1 MRSEKFQNEV
11 DLKYKLYNSIFLT
24 LPLDGIHGTG
34 ILIPILKDECSKGLE
49 IGKSPIEIFN
59 HFFEKQ
65 TSFRTEKEQF
75 DFMFRVIHFI
85 ERQVVLLDAVEDA
98 VFDKMND
105 LNGAG
110 SLKALKSKV
119 KQTGKWESF
128 KSDLEKFA
136 VRVVL
141 TAHPTQF
148 YPSTVLAI
156 INDLIRAIQKSD
168 LLQIKLLLTQLGK
181 TPFLKKER
189 PTPYDEA
196 KNLSWYLENIFYQS
210 ASNLYSELVKGEGMS
225 EEKAG
230 PVISFGFWPGGDRD
244 GNPYVNTETTL
255 KVAARLRYILFSN
268 YYKDLRVLRRRLS
281 FKGVQELIVDLEER
295 VLIAL
300 NDSDSSAGISV
311 LEITDYLNK
320 IEKILVEEHDGFFLD
335 LLKKFQNKVKLFG
348 AHFANIDIRQD
359 SRIIGKAFQVLRES
373 STEIDRQIGNAS
385 TDSLFKV
392 KGLLSYFKTDD
403 EVSRDTISVFS
414 TIKEIQEKNGE
425 AACNRFIISNC
436 QTSVDVARV
445 YAMAKLCAWEEGLP
459 LDIVPLFETIDDL
472 AKADETMRELF
483 ENEVYYQH
491 LVSRGKKQTIM
502 LGFSDGTKDG
512 GYFSAN
518 WSIYKAKENITRLA
532 REKGIVVVFFDGR
545 GGPPARGGGNTH
557 KFYSSLGNNIEN
569 QEIQVTIQG
578 QTISSKFG
586 TKASAKYYQEL
597 LITAGLGNRLFED
610 QSKQFCAEDREIME
624 ALSKY
629 SLEEYQRFKSSD
641 KFVPYLEKMSALKY
655 YGEAK
660 IGSRPSKRNASAT
673 LNFEDL
679 RAIPFVGAWS
689 QMKQNVP
696 GFFGVG
702 ASIKRLK
709 DEGRMEACKHLYQN
723 SLFFR
728 TLVENSMQSISKSHF
743 SLTQYMQKDEEFGEF
758 WNWIYREYQLS
769 IDMLLEVSGQK
780 EIMELSLELKDSIQ
794 LREEIVLPLICIQQ
808 FALMKIREMDLSGNI
823 DQNKYNLLQSLVIR
837 SLYGNINASRNSA

>member
-1 MRSEKFQNEV
+1 MISEKFQNEV

-34 ILIPILKDECSKGLE
+34 ILIPILKDECSKGFQN
-49 IGKSPIEIFN
+49 GKSPMEILD

-65 TSFRTEKEQF
+65 TSFHTEKEQL
-75 DFMFRVIHFI
+75 DFMFRVIHYI

-98 VFDKMND
+98 EFGKLND
-105 LNGAG
+105 LSGNG
-110 SLKALKSKV
+110 SLKAFTSKLKRK
-119 KQTGKWESF
+119 GKWEEV

-136 VRVVL
+136 VRIVL

-156 INDLIRAIQKSD
+156 INDLIKAIQKND

-181 TPFLKKER
+181 TPFFKKER

-196 KNLSWYLENIFYQS
+196 KSLSWYLENIFYKS
-210 ASNLYSELVKGEGMS
+210 ASDLYSELTSNDELEDGKVC
-225 EEKAG
+225 
-230 PVISFGFWPGGDRD
+230 PIISFGFWPGGDRD
-244 GNPYVNTETTL
+244 GNPYVNTDTTL
-255 KVAARLRYILFSN
+255 KVAERLRSILFTN
-268 YYKDLRVLRRRLS
+268 YYKDLRLLRRRLS
-281 FKGVQELIVDLEER
+281 FKGVYELIVDLEER
-295 VLIAL
+295 VLETL
-300 NDSDSSAGISV
+300 NDFKGENSITV
-311 LEITDYLNK
+311 KEILHSLRQ
-320 IEKILVEEHDGFFLD
+320 IEIILVNEHDGFFLD
-335 LLKKFQNKVKLFG
+335 LLKVFRNKVRLFG
-348 AHFANIDIRQD
+348 SHFASIDIRQD
-359 SRIIGKAFQVLRES
+359 SRVIKKAFDDLCSNSPDLEKMANSNQFSELLKLSGSVENIS
-373 STEIDRQIGNAS
+373 SE
-385 TDSLFKV
+385 
-392 KGLLSYFKTDD
+392 D
-403 EVSRDTISVFS
+403 EVSLDTIKVFS
-414 TIKEIQEKNGE
+414 TIKEVQKRNGE
-425 AACNRFIISNC
+425 PACNRFIISNC
-436 QTSVDVARV
+436 QTAIDVARV
-445 YAMAKLCAWEEGLP
+445 YAMAKICAWKDSLP

-472 AKADETMRELF
+472 AIADETMRELY
-483 ENEVYYQH
+483 ENQEYLNH
-491 LVSRGKKQTIM
+491 LKARGMKQTIM

-518 WSIYKAKENITRLA
+518 WSIYKAKENITRLS
-532 REKGIVVVFFDGR
+532 REKGVVVVFFDGR

-610 QSKQFCAEDREIME
+610 QSKLFTPEDKEIME
-624 ALSKY
+624 ALSQY
-629 SLEEYQRFKSSD
+629 SLEEYHKFKSSD

-655 YGEAK
+655 YGKAK
-660 IGSRPSKRNASAT
+660 IGSRPSKRKASKE

-702 ASIKRLK
+702 ASLKRLEE
-709 DEGRMEACKHLYQN
+709 EGRFDGCKSLYKN

-728 TLVENSMQSISKSHF
+728 TLVENSMQSLSKSYF
-743 SLTQYMQKDEEFGEF
+743 ALTQYMKDDEEFGEF
-758 WNWIYREYQLS
+758 WEWIYEEYKLS
-769 IDMLLEVSGQK
+769 IEMLLKVSDQE
-780 EIMELSLELKDSIQ
+780 EIMENSLELKDSIR
-794 LREEIVLPLICIQQ
+794 LREEMVLPLICIQQ
-808 FALMKIREMDLSGNI
+808 FALMKIREMELSGKIN
-823 DQNKYNLLQSLVIR
+823 QEKYNILQKLVIR

>member
-24 LPLDGIHGTG
+24 LPLDGIHKTG
-34 ILIPILKDECSKGLE
+34 ILIPILKEECSKGLE
-49 IGKSPIEIFN
+49 TGKSPVEIFED
-59 HFFEKQ
+59 FFEKQ
-65 TSFRTEKEQF
+65 TSFKTEEEEF
-75 DFMFRVIHFI
+75 DFMFRVIHYI

-98 VFDKMND
+98 VFGKMND
-105 LNGAG
+105 LDGAG
-110 SLKALKSKV
+110 SLKALKSKI
-119 KQTGKWESF
+119 KQTGKWEDF
-128 KSDLEKFA
+128 KNDLEHFA

-156 INDLIRAIQKSD
+156 INDLIKAIQKSD

-181 TPFLKKER
+181 TPFFKKER

-196 KNLSWYLENIFYQS
+196 KSLSWYLENIFYQS
-210 ASNLYSELVKGEGMS
+210 ASDLYSELLKS
-225 EEKAG
+225 EDFSNEKVG
-230 PVISFGFWPGGDRD
+230 SVISFGFWPGGDRD

-255 KVAARLRYILFSN
+255 KVAERLRYILFLN
-268 YYKDLRVLRRRLS
+268 YYKDLRLLRRRLS
-281 FKGVQELIVDLEER
+281 FKGVHELIVNLEER
-295 VLIAL
+295 VLTAL
-300 NDSDSSAGISV
+300 NDSDKSAGIT
-311 LEITDYLNK
+311 LAEITDCLNK
-320 IEKILVEEHDGFFLD
+320 IERILVEQHDGFFLD
-335 LLKKFQNKVKLFG
+335 LLRKFQNKVKLFG
-348 AHFANIDIRQD
+348 SHFANIDIRQD
-359 SRIIGKAFQVLRES
+359 SRIIGKAFDVLCKS
-373 STEIDRQIGNAS
+373 STFLTNQIGDVS
-385 TDSLFKV
+385 LESLFEV
-392 KGLLSYFKTDD
+392 KGSVSYFKTED

-414 TIKEIQEKNGE
+414 TMKEIQERNGE
-425 AACNRFIISNC
+425 LACNRFIISNC

-445 YAMAKLCAWEEGLP
+445 YAMAKLCAWEGTLP

-472 AKADETMRELF
+472 EKADETMRKLF
-483 ENEVYYQH
+483 ENKVYYQH

-610 QSKQFCAEDREIME
+610 QSKQFCTEDREIME
-624 ALSKY
+624 ALSQY

-660 IGSRPSKRNASAT
+660 IGSRPSKRNASSE

-709 DEGRMEACKHLYQN
+709 EEGRMEGCKSLYTN

-728 TLVENSMQSISKSHF
+728 TLVENSMQSISKSYF
-743 SLTQYMQKDEEFGEF
+743 SLTQYMKKDKEFGEF
-758 WNWIYREYQLS
+758 WNWIYKEYQLS
-769 IDMLLEVSGQK
+769 IDMLLEVSGQE
-780 EIMELSLELKDSIQ
+780 EIMELSLELKDSIH

-823 DQNKYNLLQSLVIR
+823 DQNKYNILQNLVIR

>member
-34 ILIPILKDECSKGLE
+34 ILIPILKSECSKGLE
-49 IGKSPIEIFN
+49 MGKSPVEIFE

-75 DFMFRVIHFI
+75 DFMFRVIHYI
-85 ERQVVLLDAVEDA
+85 ERQVVLLDSVEDA
-98 VFDKMND
+98 VFDKLND
-105 LNGAG
+105 LDGAG

-119 KQTGKWESF
+119 KKNNKWEEF

-148 YPSTVLAI
+148 YPSTVLTI
-156 INDLIRAIQKSD
+156 INDLIKEIQENN

-181 TPFLKKER
+181 TPFFKKER

-196 KNLSWYLENIFYQS
+196 KSLSWYLENIFYQS
-210 ASNLYSELVKGEGMS
+210 ASDLYSELMS
-225 EEKAG
+225 GDDLEDTKIG
-230 PVISFGFWPGGDRD
+230 STISFGFWPGGDRD
-244 GNPYVNTETTL
+244 GNPFVTSETTL
-255 KVAARLRYILFSN
+255 KVAKRLKSILFTN
-268 YYKDLRVLRRRLS
+268 YYKDLRLLRRRLS
-281 FKGVQELIVDLEER
+281 FKGVYELIIDLEEK
-295 VLIAL
+295 VLDCL
-300 NDSDSSAGISV
+300 NNDSKNGITHE
-311 LEITDYLNK
+311 EINDRLSK
-320 IEKILVEEHDGFFLD
+320 IEDLLINEHDGFFID
-335 LLKKFQNKVKLFG
+335 LLNKFQNKVKLFG
-348 AHFANIDIRQD
+348 SHFACIDIRQD
-359 SRIIGKAFQVLRES
+359 SRIIKKAFDVLCES
-373 STEIDRQIGNAS
+373 PALASKNIRANSID
-385 TDSLFKV
+385 DLFALNESV
-392 KGLLSYFKTDD
+392 SSFETTD
-403 EVSRDTISVFS
+403 EVSKDTIHVFS
-414 TIKEIQEKNGE
+414 AIKEIQEQNGE
-425 AACNRFIISNC
+425 PACNRFIISNC
-436 QTSVDVARV
+436 QTAVDVARV
-445 YAMAKLCAWEEGLP
+445 FAMAKLCAWSEDLP
-459 LDIVPLFETIDDL
+459 IDIVPLFETIEDL

-483 ENEVYYQH
+483 ENEVYCQH
-491 LVSRGKKQTIM
+491 LLLRGKKQTIM

-610 QSKQFCAEDREIME
+610 QSKQFNPEDKEIME
-624 ALSKY
+624 LLSTY
-629 SLEEYQRFKSSD
+629 SLEEYHRFKSSD

-655 YGEAK
+655 YGKAK
-660 IGSRPSKRNASAT
+660 IGSRPSKRKASAQ

-702 ASIKRLK
+702 TSIKRLK
-709 DEGRMEACKHLYQN
+709 DEGRMEACKNLYQN

-728 TLVENSMQSISKSHF
+728 TLVENSMQSISKSFF
-743 SLTQYMQKDEEFGEF
+743 SLTQYMQKDEEFGDF
-758 WNWIYREYQLS
+758 WNWIHDECTLS
-769 IDMLLEVSGQK
+769 VEMLLEVSGQK
-780 EIMELSLELKDSIQ
+780 ELMELSPELKDSIQ

-808 FALMKIREMDLSGNI
+808 FALMKIRGMDLSGNI
-823 DQNKYNLLQSLVIR
+823 DQNKYNILQNLVIR

>member
-34 ILIPILKDECSKGLE
+34 ILIPILKEACSKGLE
-49 IGKSPIEIFN
+49 AGKSPVEIFE

-65 TSFRTEKEQF
+65 TSFRTEKEEL
-75 DFMFRVIHFI
+75 DFMFRVIHYI

-98 VFDKMND
+98 VFDK
-105 LNGAG
+105 LNELDGAG
-110 SLKALKSKV
+110 SLKALKTKI
-119 KQTGKWESF
+119 KQTDKWEEF

-156 INDLIRAIQKSD
+156 INDLIKAIQKSD

-181 TPFLKKER
+181 TPFFKKER

-196 KNLSWYLENIFYQS
+196 KSLSWYLENIFYQS
-210 ASNLYSELVKGEGMS
+210 ASDLYSELLNNEGLS
-225 EEKAG
+225 DGIACST
-230 PVISFGFWPGGDRD
+230 ISFGFWPGGDRD

-255 KVAARLRYILFSN
+255 KVAERLRYILFSN
-268 YYKDLRVLRRRLS
+268 YYKDLRLLRRRLS
-281 FKGVQELIVDLEER
+281 FKGVYELIIDLEER
-295 VLIAL
+295 VLKTL
-300 NDSDSSAGISV
+300 NSNDSSTGISIE
-311 LEITDYLNK
+311 EINNSLTK
-320 IEKILVEEHDGFFLD
+320 IEKILIEEHDGFFID

-359 SRIIGKAFQVLRES
+359 SRIIGKAFTILRES
-373 STEIDRQIGNAS
+373 STVLDQQISDN
-385 TDSLFKV
+385 TMESLFDV
-392 KGLLSYFKTDD
+392 KGSITYFKTED

-414 TIKEIQEKNGE
+414 TIKEIQEINGE
-425 AACNRFIISNC
+425 LACNRFIISNC

-445 YAMAKLCAWEEGLP
+445 YAMAKLCAWEDNLP

-472 AKADETMRELF
+472 ARADETMRELF
-483 ENEVYYQH
+483 ENKVYSQH
-491 LVSRGKKQTIM
+491 LVSRGMKQTIM

-518 WSIYKAKENITRLA
+518 WNIYKAKENITRLA

-610 QSKQFCAEDREIME
+610 QSKQFCSEDKEIME
-624 ALSKY
+624 TLAKY
-629 SLEEYQRFKSSD
+629 SMEEYHRFKSSD

-655 YGEAK
+655 YGKAK
-660 IGSRPSKRNASAT
+660 IGSRPSKRNESAE
-673 LNFEDL
+673 LRFEDL

-709 DEGRMEACKHLYQN
+709 DEGRMEGCKSLYRN

-728 TLVENSMQSISKSHF
+728 TLVENSMQSLSKSYF
-743 SLTQYMQKDEEFGEF
+743 SLTQYMKKDEEFCDF
-758 WNWIYREYQLS
+758 WNWIYNEYQLS

-780 EIMELSLELKDSIQ
+780 EIMELSPELKDSIH

-823 DQNKYNLLQSLVIR
+823 DQNKYNILQNLVIR

>member
-34 ILIPILKDECSKGLE
+34 ILIPILKESCSKGLDL
-49 IGKSPIEIFN
+49 GKSPLEIFD

-65 TSFRTEKEQF
+65 TSLRTEKEQF
-75 DFMFRVIHFI
+75 DFLFRVIHYI

-98 VFDKMND
+98 VFDKIND
-105 LNGAG
+105 LDGAG
-110 SLKALKSKV
+110 SLKDLKSRV
-119 KQTGKWESF
+119 NQADKWKEL
-128 KSDLEKFA
+128 KSDLERFA
-136 VRVVL
+136 VRIVL

-148 YPSTVLAI
+148 YPSTVLSI
-156 INDLIRAIQKSD
+156 INDLIIAIQKSD

-181 TPFLKKER
+181 TPFFKKER

-196 KNLSWYLENIFYQS
+196 KSISWYLENIFYQS
-210 ASNLYSELVKGEGMS
+210 ASELYSELLSNEQLSDG
-225 EEKAG
+225 KACS
-230 PVISFGFWPGGDRD
+230 VISFGFWPGGDRD
-244 GNPYVNTETTL
+244 GNPYVNTETTF
-255 KVAARLRYILFSN
+255 KVAERLRYILFSN
-268 YYKDLRVLRRRLS
+268 YYKDLRRLRRRLS
-281 FKGVQELIVDLEER
+281 FKGVYEIVLDLEEK
-295 VLIAL
+295 VLKAL
-300 NDSDSSAGISV
+300 NAKGDEGSITIE
-311 LEITDYLNK
+311 EIDESLTK
-320 IEKILVEEHDGFFLD
+320 IEKILREEHDGFFLD
-335 LLKKFQNKVKLFG
+335 LLHKFQNKVKLFG
-348 AHFANIDIRQD
+348 IHFANIDIRQD
-359 SRIIGKAFQVLRES
+359 SRIIRKAFDLLCNS
-373 STEIDRQIGNAS
+373 NPEISKNLDKNHL
-385 TDSLFKV
+385 DSLFQA
-392 KGLLSYFKTDD
+392 KGVIGDISTDD
-403 EVSRDTISVFS
+403 EVSRDTLAVFS
-414 TIKEIQEKNGE
+414 AMKEIQKMNGE
-425 AACNRFIISNC
+425 LACNRFIISNC
-436 QTSVDVARV
+436 QTSLDVAQV
-445 YAMAKLCAWEEGLP
+445 YALAKLSAWNKILP

-472 AKADETMRELF
+472 AKADQSMRELF
-483 ENEVYYQH
+483 ENETYYQH

-518 WSIYKAKENITRLA
+518 WSIYKAKENITQLA

-557 KFYSSLGNNIEN
+557 KFYSSLSNDIEN

-597 LITAGLGNRLFED
+597 MITAGLGNRLFED
-610 QSKQFCAEDREIME
+610 QSKQFSVEDKETME
-624 ALSKY
+624 ALANY
-629 SLEEYQRFKSSD
+629 SMEEYHRFKSSD

-655 YGEAK
+655 YGKAK
-660 IGSRPSKRNASAT
+660 IGSRPSKRKETAT

-702 ASIKRLK
+702 ASLKRMK
-709 DEGRMEACKHLYQN
+709 EEGKMENCKKLYHN

-728 TLVENSMQSISKSHF
+728 TLVENSMQSICKSYF
-743 SLTQYMQKDEEFGEF
+743 SLTQYMKKDEEFGEF
-758 WNWIYREYQLS
+758 WNWIYQEYQLS
-769 IDMLLEVSGQK
+769 VDMLLEVSGQK
-780 EIMELSLELKDSIQ
+780 ELMELSLELKDSIH

-808 FALMKIREMDLSGNI
+808 FALMKIRAMELSGNI
-823 DQNKYNLLQSLVIR
+823 DQEKYITLENLVIR

>member
-1 MRSEKFQNEV
+1 MRSEIFQNEV

-34 ILIPILKDECSKGLE
+34 ILIPILKDACFKGLE
-49 IGKSPIEIFN
+49 TRKSPVEIFEI
-59 HFFEKQ
+59 FFEKQ
-65 TSFRTEKEQF
+65 TSFCTEKEQF
-75 DFMFRVIHFI
+75 DFMFRVIHYI

-98 VFDKMND
+98 VFDKLND
-105 LNGAG
+105 LDGSG
-110 SLKALKSKV
+110 SLKALKTKI
-119 KQTGKWESF
+119 KQLGKREEF
-128 KSDLEKFA
+128 KSDLDKFA

-156 INDLIRAIQKSD
+156 INDLIKAIQKSD

-181 TPFLKKER
+181 TPFFKKER

-196 KNLSWYLENIFYQS
+196 KSLSWYLENIFYQS
-210 ASNLYSELVKGEGMS
+210 ASDLYSELLNS
-225 EEKAG
+225 EELSDETAC
-230 PVISFGFWPGGDRD
+230 PTISFGFWPGGDRD
-244 GNPYVNTETTL
+244 GNPYVNTKTTL
-255 KVAARLRYILFSN
+255 KVAERLRYILFSN
-268 YYKDLRVLRRRLS
+268 YYKDLRLLRRRLS
-281 FKGVQELIVDLEER
+281 FKGVYELIVDLEEK
-295 VLIAL
+295 VLKAL
-300 NDSDSSAGISV
+300 NNNGTGAIISV
-311 LEITDYLNK
+311 EEINISLNK
-320 IEKILVEEHDGFFLD
+320 IEKILIEEHDGFFLD

-348 AHFANIDIRQD
+348 AHFASIDIRQD
-359 SRIIGKAFQVLRES
+359 SRIIRKAFDVLCES
-373 STEIDRQIGNAS
+373 SLGIEKQIS
-385 TDSLFKV
+385 DVSLDNLFEMNGSITSFKAE
-392 KGLLSYFKTDD
+392 D
-403 EVSRDTISVFS
+403 EVSMDTVTVFS
-414 TIKEIQEKNGE
+414 TIKEIQERNGE
-425 AACNRFIISNC
+425 SACNRFIISNC
-436 QTSVDVARV
+436 KTSIDVARV
-445 YAMAKLCAWEEGLP
+445 YAMAKLCAWKENLP

-483 ENEVYYQH
+483 ENKVYYQH
-491 LVSRGKKQTIM
+491 LLLRGKKQTIM

-610 QSKQFCAEDREIME
+610 QSKQFCSEDKEIME
-624 ALSKY
+624 ALSQY
-629 SLEEYQRFKSSD
+629 SLEEYHRFKLSD

-655 YGEAK
+655 YGKAK
-660 IGSRPSKRNASAT
+660 IGSRPSKRNAST
-673 LNFEDL
+673 KLNFEDL

-709 DEGRMEACKHLYQN
+709 EEGRMEACKRLYRN

-728 TLVENSMQSISKSHF
+728 TLVENSMQSISKSYF
-743 SLTQYMQKDEEFGEF
+743 LLTQYMKEDEEFGEF
-758 WNWIYREYQLS
+758 WSWIYEEYLLS
-769 IDMLLEVSGQK
+769 IDMLLEVSGQE
-780 EIMELSLELKDSIQ
+780 EIMELSLELKDSIH

-808 FALMKIREMDLSGNI
+808 FALMKIREMDLSGNT
-823 DQNKYNLLQSLVIR
+823 DQNKYITLQNLVIR

>member
-34 ILIPILKDECSKGLE
+34 ILIPILKDECSKGLAT
-49 IGKSPIEIFN
+49 GKTPIEIFE
-59 HFFEKQ
+59 HFFEKK
-65 TSFRTEKEQF
+65 TSFRTEKEEL
-75 DFMFRVIHFI
+75 DFMFRVIHYV

-105 LNGAG
+105 LDGSG
-110 SLKALKSKV
+110 SLKALKSKISR
-119 KQTGKWESF
+119 KDKWDEV

-136 VRVVL
+136 VRIVL

-156 INDLIRAIQKSD
+156 INDLIKAIQKND

-181 TPFLKKER
+181 TPFFKKER

-196 KNLSWYLENIFYQS
+196 KSLSWYLENIFYQS
-210 ASNLYSELVKGEGMS
+210 ASALYSELLSS
-225 EEKAG
+225 EQLNDAKVG
-230 PVISFGFWPGGDRD
+230 PMISFGFWPGGDRD
-244 GNPYVNTETTL
+244 GNPFVTSETTL
-255 KVAARLRYILFSN
+255 KVAERLRSILFTN
-268 YYKDLRVLRRRLS
+268 YYKDLRLLRRRLS
-281 FKGVQELIVDLEER
+281 FKGVYELIVDLEEK
-295 VLIAL
+295 VLDRIN
-300 NDSDSSAGISV
+300 NDSEKGITLDEMNDRLS
-311 LEITDYLNK
+311 K
-320 IEKILVEEHDGFFLD
+320 IEALLIQEHDGFFLD
-335 LLKKFQNKVKLFG
+335 ILRKFQNKVKLFG
-348 AHFANIDIRQD
+348 SHFASIDIRQD
-359 SRIIGKAFQVLRES
+359 SRIIKKAFDVLCETSALKGKTIRENSIDDLFALNESVS
-373 STEIDRQIGNAS
+373 SFVT
-385 TDSLFKV
+385 T
-392 KGLLSYFKTDD
+392 D
-403 EVSRDTISVFS
+403 EVSKDTIRVFS
-414 TIKEIQEKNGE
+414 AMKEIQEQNGE
-425 AACNRFIISNC
+425 PACNRFIISNC

-445 YAMAKLCAWEEGLP
+445 FAMAKLCAWEDDLP
-459 LDIVPLFETIDDL
+459 IDIVPLFETIEDL
-472 AKADETMRELF
+472 AKADETMKDLF
-483 ENEVYYQH
+483 ENEVYYQYI
-491 LVSRGKKQTIM
+491 VSRGKKQTIM

-610 QSKQFCAEDREIME
+610 QSKQFNPEDKEIME
-624 ALSKY
+624 LLSQY
-629 SLEEYQRFKSSD
+629 SLEEYHRFKSSEQ
-641 KFVPYLEKMSALKY
+641 FVPYLEKMSALKY
-655 YGEAK
+655 YGKAK
-660 IGSRPSKRNASAT
+660 IGSRPSKRKASAD

-702 ASIKRLK
+702 TSIKRLK
-709 DEGRMEACKHLYQN
+709 DEGRMEGCKSLYRN

-728 TLVENSMQSISKSHF
+728 TLVENSMQSISKSFF
-743 SLTQYMQKDEEFGEF
+743 SLTQYMQKDEEFGDF
-758 WNWIYREYQLS
+758 WNWIHEEYTLS
-769 IDMLLEVSGQK
+769 IEMLLEVSGQK
-780 EIMELSLELKDSIQ
+780 ELMELSLELKDSIQ

-808 FALMKIREMDLSGNI
+808 FALMKIREMERSGDV
-823 DQNKYNLLQSLVIR
+823 DQNKYVVLQNLVIR

>member
-24 LPLDGIHGTG
+24 LPLDGIHKTG
-34 ILIPILKDECSKGLE
+34 ILIPILKEECSKGLE
-49 IGKSPIEIFN
+49 TGKSPVEIFDD
-59 HFFEKQ
+59 FFEKQ
-65 TSFRTEKEQF
+65 TSFKTEKEEF
-75 DFMFRVIHFI
+75 DFMFRVIHYI

-105 LNGAG
+105 LDGAG
-110 SLKALKSKV
+110 SLKTLKSKI
-119 KQTGKWESF
+119 KQTGKSEGF
-128 KSDLEKFA
+128 KKDLEKFA

-148 YPSTVLAI
+148 YPSTVLSI
-156 INDLIRAIQKSD
+156 INDLIKAIQKSD

-181 TPFLKKER
+181 TPFFKKER

-196 KNLSWYLENIFYQS
+196 KSLSWYLENIFYQS
-210 ASNLYSELVKGEGMS
+210 ASDLYSELLKNEEFS
-225 EEKAG
+225 NEKAG
-230 PVISFGFWPGGDRD
+230 SVISFGFWPGGDRD

-255 KVAARLRYILFSN
+255 KVAERLRYILFSN
-268 YYKDLRVLRRRLS
+268 YYKDLRLLRRRLS
-281 FKGVQELIVDLEER
+281 FKGVHELIVDLEER
-295 VLIAL
+295 VLTSL
-300 NDSDSSAGISV
+300 NDSDKGPGIT
-311 LEITDYLNK
+311 LAEINDCLNK
-320 IEKILVEEHDGFFLD
+320 IEKILIEQHDGFFLD
-335 LLKKFQNKVKLFG
+335 LLRKFQNKVKLFG
-348 AHFANIDIRQD
+348 IYFANIDIRQD
-359 SRIIGKAFQVLRES
+359 SRIIGKAFDVLRKS
-373 STEIDRQIGNAS
+373 SSVLDKQIRNTALE
-385 TDSLFKV
+385 SLFEV
-392 KGLLSYFKTDD
+392 KGSVSYFKTED
-403 EVSRDTISVFS
+403 EVSRDTISVFP
-414 TIKEIQEKNGE
+414 TIKEIQERNGE
-425 AACNRFIISNC
+425 LACNRFIISNC

-445 YAMAKLCAWEEGLP
+445 YAMAKLCAWEDSLP

-472 AKADETMRELF
+472 SKADDTMRELF
-483 ENEVYYQH
+483 ENKIYYQH

-597 LITAGLGNRLFED
+597 LITAGLENRLFED
-610 QSKQFCAEDREIME
+610 QSKQFCTEDREIME
-624 ALSKY
+624 ALSQY

-660 IGSRPSKRNASAT
+660 IGSRPSKRNASAA

-709 DEGRMEACKHLYQN
+709 EEGRMEGCKSLYQN

-728 TLVENSMQSISKSHF
+728 TLVENSMQSISKSYF
-743 SLTQYMQKDEEFGEF
+743 SLTQYMKKDEEFGEF
-758 WNWIYREYQLS
+758 WNWIYKEYQLS
-769 IDMLLEVSGQK
+769 IDMLLEVSGQE
-780 EIMELSLELKDSIQ
+780 EIMELSLELKDSIH

-823 DQNKYNLLQSLVIR
+823 DQNKYNILQNLVIR

>member
-11 DLKYKLYNSIFLT
+11 ALKYKLYNSIFLT

-34 ILIPILKDECSKGLE
+34 ILIPILKDTCSKGLE
-49 IGKSPIEIFN
+49 MGKSPLEIFD

-65 TSFRTEKEQF
+65 TSLQTEKEQF
-75 DFMFRVIHFI
+75 DFLFRVILYV

-105 LNGAG
+105 LEGDG
-110 SLKALKSKV
+110 SLKSLKLKV
-119 KQTGKWESF
+119 KQTDKWEEL

-136 VRVVL
+136 VRIVL

-148 YPSTVLAI
+148 YPSTVLSI
-156 INDLIRAIQKSD
+156 INDLIKAIQESD
-168 LLQIKLLLTQLGK
+168 LLEIKLLLTQLGK
-181 TPFLKKER
+181 TPFFKKER

-196 KNLSWYLENIFYQS
+196 KSLSWYLENIFYQS
-210 ASNLYSELVKGEGMS
+210 ASELYSELLGNEELSEGKS
-225 EEKAG
+225 C
-230 PVISFGFWPGGDRD
+230 PVITFGFWPGGDRD
-244 GNPYVNTETTL
+244 GNPYVNTETTR
-255 KVAARLRYILFSN
+255 KVAERLRYILFSN
-268 YYKDLRVLRRRLS
+268 YYKDLRLLRRRLS
-281 FKGVQELIVDLEER
+281 FKGVYEIVIDLEEKM
-295 VLIAL
+295 LKAL
-300 NDSDSSAGISV
+300 NSKETKAGISV
-311 LEITDYLNK
+311 EEIDASLAK
-320 IEKILVEEHDGFFLD
+320 IEKILREEHDGFFLD
-335 LLKKFQNKVKLFG
+335 QLKKFQNKVNLFG
-348 AHFANIDIRQD
+348 IHFANIDIRQD
-359 SRIIGKAFQVLRES
+359 SRMVRKAFDLLYDS
-373 STEIDRQIGNAS
+373 SPEISKSVSKNNLE
-385 TDSLFKV
+385 SLFRA
-392 KGLLSYFKTDD
+392 KGVVAEVLTDD
-403 EVSRDTISVFS
+403 EVSRDTLAVFS
-414 TIKEIQEKNGE
+414 TMKEIQEMNGE
-425 AACNRFIISNC
+425 LACNRFIISNC
-436 QTSVDVARV
+436 QTSLDVAQV
-445 YAMAKLCAWEEGLP
+445 YAMAKLCAWNEALP
-459 LDIVPLFETIDDL
+459 LDIVPLFETINDL

-483 ENEVYYQH
+483 ENETYFQH

-545 GGPPARGGGNTH
+545 GGPPARGGENTH
-557 KFYSSLGNNIEN
+557 KFYSSLSNDIEN

-586 TKASAKYYQEL
+586 TQASAKYYQEL
-597 LITAGLGNRLFED
+597 MITAGLGNRLFED
-610 QSKQFCAEDREIME
+610 QSKQFSVEDKETME
-624 ALSKY
+624 ALAKY
-629 SLEEYQRFKSSD
+629 SMEEYHRFKSSD

-655 YGEAK
+655 YGKAK
-660 IGSRPSKRNASAT
+660 IGSRPSKRKETAE

-702 ASIKRLK
+702 ASLK
-709 DEGRMEACKHLYQN
+709 KMKEEGRMDACKILYQN

-728 TLVENSMQSISKSHF
+728 TLVENSMQSISKSYF
-743 SLTQYMQKDEEFGEF
+743 SLTQYMTKDEEFGEF

-769 IDMLLEVSGQK
+769 IDMLLEVSGQN
-780 EIMELSLELKDSIQ
+780 ELMELSLELKDSIH

-808 FALMKIREMDLSGNI
+808 FALMKIRAMELSGVI
-823 DQNKYNLLQSLVIR
+823 DQEKYSILESLVIR

>member
-1 MRSEKFQNEV
+1 MRSEKFQNEI

-34 ILIPILKDECSKGLE
+34 ILIPILNKECSKGLE
-49 IGKSPIEIFN
+49 TGKSPVEIFE

-65 TSFRTEKEQF
+65 TSFRTEKEQL
-75 DFMFRVIHFI
+75 DFMFRVIHYI

-98 VFDKMND
+98 VFDKLND
-105 LNGAG
+105 LDGAG
-110 SLKALKSKV
+110 SLKALKSKISRKDKWDEV
-119 KQTGKWESF
+119 KR
-128 KSDLEKFA
+128 DLEKFA
-136 VRVVL
+136 VRIVL

-148 YPSTVLAI
+148 YPSTVLSI
-156 INDLIRAIQKSD
+156 INDLIKAIEKSD
-168 LLQIKLLLTQLGK
+168 LLQIKVLLTQLGK
-181 TPFLKKER
+181 TPFFKKER

-196 KNLSWYLENIFYQS
+196 KSLSWYLENIFYQS
-210 ASNLYSELVKGEGMS
+210 ASALYSELLSS
-225 EEKAG
+225 EQLDDTNVG
-230 PVISFGFWPGGDRD
+230 PMISFGFWPGGDRD
-244 GNPYVNTETTL
+244 GNPFVTSETTL
-255 KVAARLRYILFSN
+255 KVAERLRSILFTN
-268 YYKDLRVLRRRLS
+268 YYKDLRLLRRRLS
-281 FKGVQELIVDLEER
+281 FKGVHELIVDLEEK
-295 VLIAL
+295 VLDRIN
-300 NDSDSSAGISV
+300 NDTVKGIT
-311 LEITDYLNK
+311 LEEIKLSLSK
-320 IEKILVEEHDGFFLD
+320 IEALLINEHDGFFLD

-348 AHFANIDIRQD
+348 SHFACIDIRQD
-359 SRIIGKAFQVLRES
+359 SRIIKKAFDVLCESPALKGKNIRENSIHDLFALNESIS
-373 STEIDRQIGNAS
+373 SFT
-385 TDSLFKV
+385 T
-392 KGLLSYFKTDD
+392 TD
-403 EVSRDTISVFS
+403 EVSKDTIRVFS
-414 TIKEIQEKNGE
+414 AMKEIQEQNGE
-425 AACNRFIISNC
+425 PACNRFIISNC
-436 QTSVDVARV
+436 QTAVDVARV
-445 YAMAKLCAWEEGLP
+445 FAMAKLCAWEEDLP
-459 LDIVPLFETIDDL
+459 IDIVPLFETIEDL

-483 ENEVYYQH
+483 ENEVYQQYI
-491 LVSRGKKQTIM
+491 VKRGKKQTIM

-610 QSKQFCAEDREIME
+610 QSKQFNPEDKEIME
-624 ALSKY
+624 LLSKY
-629 SLEEYQRFKSSD
+629 SMEEYHRFKSSD

-655 YGEAK
+655 YGKAK
-660 IGSRPSKRNASAT
+660 IGSRPSKRKASAK

-702 ASIKRLK
+702 TSIKRLK
-709 DEGRMEACKHLYQN
+709 DEGQMEGCQKLYQN

-728 TLVENSMQSISKSHF
+728 TLVENSMQSISKSFF
-743 SLTQYMQKDEEFGEF
+743 SLTQYMQKDPEFGDF
-758 WNWIYREYQLS
+758 WNWIHDEYVLS
-769 IDMLLEVSGQK
+769 VEMLLEVSGQK
-780 EIMELSLELKDSIQ
+780 ELMELSLELKDSIK

-808 FALMKIREMDLSGNI
+808 FALMKIREMELKGNI
-823 DQNKYNLLQSLVIR
+823 DQNKYTILQNLVIR

>member
-34 ILIPILKDECSKGLE
+34 ILIPILKDTCTKGLE
-49 IGKSPIEIFN
+49 TGKSPVEIFE

-75 DFMFRVIHFI
+75 DFMFRVIHYI

-98 VFDKMND
+98 VFDKLND
-105 LNGAG
+105 LDGDG
-110 SLKALKSKV
+110 SLKALKLKI
-119 KQTGKWESF
+119 KQIGKQEEF

-156 INDLIRAIQKSD
+156 ITDLIKAIQKSD

-181 TPFLKKER
+181 TPFFKKER

-196 KNLSWYLENIFYQS
+196 KSLSWYLENIFYQS
-210 ASNLYSELVKGEGMS
+210 ASDLYSELLNN
-225 EEKAG
+225 EELSDGKAC
-230 PVISFGFWPGGDRD
+230 PTISFGFWPGGDRD

-255 KVAARLRYILFSN
+255 KVAERLRYILFSN
-268 YYKDLRVLRRRLS
+268 YYKDLRLLRRRLS
-281 FKGVQELIVDLEER
+281 FKGVYELIVDLEER
-295 VLIAL
+295 VLNAL
-300 NDSDSSAGISV
+300 NNIEAGAGISV
-311 LEITDYLNK
+311 DEINISLNK
-320 IEKILVEEHDGFFLD
+320 IEKILLEEHDGFFLD

-359 SRIIGKAFQVLRES
+359 SRIIGKAFDVLRES
-373 STEIDRQIGNAS
+373 STILAKQIGNFS

-392 KGLLSYFKTDD
+392 KGLVSYFKTED
-403 EVSRDTISVFS
+403 ELSRDTISVFS
-414 TIKEIQEKNGE
+414 TIKEIQERNGE
-425 AACNRFIISNC
+425 LACNRFIISNC

-445 YAMAKLCAWEEGLP
+445 YAMAKLCAWQENLP

-472 AKADETMRELF
+472 ARADETMRELF
-483 ENEVYYQH
+483 DNEVYYQH
-491 LVSRGKKQTIM
+491 LLLRGKKQTIM

-610 QSKQFCAEDREIME
+610 QSKQFCSDDKETME
-624 ALSKY
+624 ALSQY

-655 YGEAK
+655 YGKAK
-660 IGSRPSKRNASAT
+660 IGSRPSKRKAST
-673 LNFEDL
+673 ELNFEDL

-702 ASIKRLK
+702 SSIKRLK
-709 DEGRMEACKHLYQN
+709 DEGRMEGCKSLYRN

-728 TLVENSMQSISKSHF
+728 TLVENSMQSISKSYF
-743 SLTQYMQKDEEFGEF
+743 SLTQYMKEDEEFGAF
-758 WNWIYREYQLS
+758 WNWIYEEYQLS
-769 IDMLLEVSGQK
+769 ITMLLEVSGQE
-780 EIMELSLELKDSIQ
+780 EIMELSLELKDSIH

-823 DQNKYNLLQSLVIR
+823 DQNKYITLQNLVIR